1 MNKLL
6 LYGFGYTASFL
17 AEKYANKNLY
27 IIGTSR
33 NKDKINTN
41 NKFISIIKDTE
52 IDQFIDQNKNQLTH
66 ILLSAP
72 PSDKGD
78 PFFLSHINQISKLKH
93 LKWIGYLSATNV
105 YGDHNGGYVNEE
117 ISTHPLTKKGKN
129 RLKAERQWRDASN
142 QDSLPLHIF
151 RIAGIYGPKRNMIE
165 RIKNNKIK
173 NIFKKGQFF
182 SRIHIYDL
190 IKVIYT
196 SMYNPNEITIYNV
209 ADDMPSNSSEVIEFI
224 CNLTSIKY
232 PKKISYDPMDKEF
245 RNESFYS
252 ENKRIDNTL
261 IKKKLGII
269 LDFPTFKEGYK
280 NILDKE

>member
-1 MNKLL
+1 
-6 LYGFGYTASFL
+6 
-17 AEKYANKNLY
+17 
-27 IIGTSR
+27 
-33 NKDKINTN
+33 
-41 NKFISIIKDTE
+41 
-52 IDQFIDQNKNQLTH
+52 
-66 ILLSAP
+66 
-72 PSDKGD
+72 
-78 PFFLSHINQISKLKH
+78 
-93 LKWIGYLSATNV
+93 
-105 YGDHNGGYVNEE
+105 
-117 ISTHPLTKKGKN
+117 
-129 RLKAERQWRDASN
+129 
-142 QDSLPLHIF
+142 
-151 RIAGIYGPKRNMIE
+151 MIE

-173 NIFKKGQFF
+173 NIFKEGQFF
-182 SRIHIYDL
+182 SRIYIYDL

-196 SMYNPNEITIYNV
+196 SMHNPNEITIYNV

>member
-6 LYGFGYTASFL
+6 LYGFGYTASYL
-17 AEKYANKNLY
+17 AEKYANTNLH

-33 NKDKINTN
+33 NKDKIITN
-41 NKFISIIKDTE
+41 NKFISIINDVE
-52 IDQFIDQNKNQLTH
+52 VDQFLEQNINQLTH
-66 ILLSAP
+66 VLLSAP

-78 PFFLSHINQISKLKH
+78 PFFLSHANQISKLKN

-105 YGDHNGGYVNEE
+105 YGDHNGDYVNEE
-117 ISTHPLTKKGKN
+117 IDTHPLTKKGKN
-129 RLKAERQWRDASN
+129 RLKAERQWRDTSN

-173 NIFKKGQFF
+173 NIFKEGQFF

-232 PKKISYDPMDKEF
+232 PKKISYDSMDEEF

-269 LDFPTFKEGYK
+269 LDFPTFREGYE